1 MAAMSETQFL
11 IDMHKW
17 AMQGHIDYIGEVNE
31 STNDLVEHINQYV
44 RSQQQNDQA
53 TSGALKRLTSTP
65 TSNA

>member
-1 MAAMSETQFL
+1 MAKMSETQFL

-17 AMQGHIDYIGEVNE
+17 AMQGHIDYLGEVNE
-31 STNDLVEHINQYV
+31 SATNLVEHISQYV
-44 RSQQQNDQA
+44 KSQQQNDQA